1 MIEKKDKNMKW
12 LTDKYWVTPYNFL
25 EEVRE
30 KFTLPEKVYIHD
42 VTLRE
47 AEQAPGVVFKPEEKI
62 TLAKALDK
70 LGVYS
75 IELFPAVSVEDQEIV
90 KQLVKMN
97 LNAKVVCLTRCLKT
111 DIDVVGEC
119 GAKHLIIEGNANPW
133 SCKATWGISEDKI
146 IEDFVDTIR
155 YAKKNNF
162 IISSMPWDDF
172 RAPLSFLER
181 LYKSIVYDGGSDR
194 VVISDT
200 SGNSLPWTTTYI
212 IRKLREWLPGIP
224 IEMHA
229 HNEFGLAT
237 TDMISAVVGGASFVH
252 TCMNGL
258 GNRAGNAATEE
269 VAMILE
275 LLFGIPSGLNL
286 DKLYSTSKL
295 VEKLTK
301 VNIPPNKAII
311 GDNLFTYEA
320 GLSIFMF
327 QKMKEHGRPTAYVP
341 FVPEFIGRDKYNFV
355 LGKQS
360 GKTSV
365 NLKLKEI
372 GITVTEEELKK
383 VVIMVKEESI
393 SRKGIVPLTIL
404 KEIADKVKLNKK

>member
-1 MIEKKDKNMKW
+1 
-12 LTDKYWVTPYNFL
+12 
-25 EEVRE
+25 
-30 KFTLPEKVYIHD
+30 
-42 VTLRE
+42 
-47 AEQAPGVVFKPEEKI
+47 
-62 TLAKALDK
+62 
-70 LGVYS
+70 
-75 IELFPAVSVEDQEIV
+75 
-90 KQLVKMN
+90 
-97 LNAKVVCLTRCLKT
+97 
-111 DIDVVGEC
+111 
-119 GAKHLIIEGNANPW
+119 
-133 SCKATWGISEDKI
+133 
-146 IEDFVDTIR
+146 
-155 YAKKNNF
+155 
-162 IISSMPWDDF
+162 
-172 RAPLSFLER
+172 
-181 LYKSIVYDGGSDR
+181 
-194 VVISDT
+194 
-200 SGNSLPWTTTYI
+200 
-212 IRKLREWLPGIP
+212 
-224 IEMHA
+224 
-229 HNEFGLAT
+229 
-237 TDMISAVVGGASFVH
+237 
-252 TCMNGL
+252 
-258 GNRAGNAATEE
+258 
-269 VAMILE
+269 MILE

>member
-252 TCMNGL
+252 TCMNG
-258 GNRAGNAATEE
+258 
-269 VAMILE
+269 
-275 LLFGIPSGLNL
+275 
-286 DKLYSTSKL
+286 
-295 VEKLTK
+295 
-301 VNIPPNKAII
+301 
-311 GDNLFTYEA
+311 
-320 GLSIFMF
+320 
-327 QKMKEHGRPTAYVP
+327 
-341 FVPEFIGRDKYNFV
+341 
-355 LGKQS
+355 
-360 GKTSV
+360 
-365 NLKLKEI
+365 
-372 GITVTEEELKK
+372 
-383 VVIMVKEESI
+383 
-393 SRKGIVPLTIL
+393 
-404 KEIADKVKLNKK
+404 